1 MAELR
6 TLFLCALFL
15 FLPHNQSSAAAFEKI
30 PIAVTILPQAYFV
43 ERVGG
48 NFVDVKVM
56 IPKGMNP
63 ETYEPTPQQLI
74 SLSKARIYVKIGRDA
89 FPAEKKFLKILTNK
103 KVMLE
108 AVSMAANS
116 SQQEQDPHIW
126 LSPSAVKKLSHDIC
140 GALARIDPAHKSYY
154 ERNLA
159 SFLQD
164 IAKTDREIRTILAG
178 KEGKAFMVYHPAWG
192 YFAAEYGL
200 KQLAIE
206 EEGKPANLSHMKK
219 IVDLAKKKG
228 INVIFVQK
236 GFDLRSAR
244 AVAVEIGARI
254 IETDPL
260 EKDWLANLKNF
271 AKLLQES
278 VK

>member
-1 MAELR
+1 M
-6 TLFLCALFL
+6 CALFL
-15 FLPHNQSSAAAFEKI
+15 FLSYNHSGAVDFEKI
-30 PIAVTILPQAYFV
+30 PVAVTILPQAYIV
-43 ERVGG
+43 ERIGG
-48 NFVDVKVM
+48 NYTDVKVM
-56 IPKGMNP
+56 IPKGICP
-63 ETYEPTPQQLI
+63 ETYEATPQQLI
-74 SLSKARIYVKIGRDA
+74 SLSDARIYVKIGRDD
-89 FPAEKKFLKILTNK
+89 FPAEKKFLKILTNR
-103 KVMLE
+103 KV
-108 AVSMAANS
+108 APDVVSMAANS

-126 LSPSAVKKLSHDIC
+126 LSPTIVKKISYDIYS
-140 GALARIDPAHKSYY
+140 ALARIDPVHKAYY

-159 SFLQD
+159 SFLRD
-164 IAKTDREIRTILAG
+164 IVETDREIRTILAG
-178 KEGKAFMVYHPAWG
+178 KEGKTFMVYHPAWG

-206 EEGKPANLSHMKK
+206 EEGKPANLSHMRK
-219 IVDLAKKKG
+219 IVDVARKKD
-228 INVIFVQK
+228 IDVIFVQK

-244 AVAVEIGARI
+244 AVATEIGARI